1 MRVTPGDEVVWDQ
14 APQLGKRRS
23 HSDMGIPALWAIL
36 TRIAKVIEEKGAHA
50 TKVLGMPGFPKRDDA
65 IITVTAE
72 KIGERNEPS
81 GSLGNG
87 EGKGWRVYRS
97 ATLYSQN
104 FFAFSFR
111 FLPFFLPQRSQVSV

>member
-50 TKVLGMPGFPKRDDA
+50 TKVLGMPGFPKRGDA
-65 IITVTAE
+65 IITNSGKNRRAKRAKWE
-72 KIGERNEPS
+72 SGEWGGERMACIP
-81 GSLGNG
+81 LG
-87 EGKGWRVYRS
+87 Y
-97 ATLYSQN
+97 LYSQN

-111 FLPFFLPQRSQVSV
+111 FLPFFLPQRSLVSG